1 MTFLFFI
8 GAIFG
13 RSTRS
18 LRPTY
23 ALKAA
28 RVRLTEVGMTRFI
41 RHREPGVFKFGH
53 HGISGDFGQ
62 FFSTAILRY
71 NQWLAY
77 VTD

>member
-1 MTFLFFI
+1 L
-8 GAIFG
+8 
-13 RSTRS
+13 S
-18 LRPTY
+18 LLQAEGIANPVS
-23 ALKAA
+23 LD
-28 RVRLTEVGMTRFI
+28 L
-41 RHREPGVFKFGH
+41 GH